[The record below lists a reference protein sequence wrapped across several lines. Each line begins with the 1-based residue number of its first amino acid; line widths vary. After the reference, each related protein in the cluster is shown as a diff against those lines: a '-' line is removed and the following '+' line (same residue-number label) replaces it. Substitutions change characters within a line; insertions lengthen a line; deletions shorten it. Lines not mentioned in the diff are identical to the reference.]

1 MASGTY
7 PAKIDPSTSS
17 PGHMHRELR
26 HASFDVSKGTFIE
39 TVQLMHKDN
48 AIYCFISCY
57 IYADTKNQ
65 EHVAPKQSRSGR
77 STAKK
82 IMNSQPIYAANFSSP
97 SHRVSFTSLLNPF
110 TSCLNLITRPSVVL
124 PGFGFTVTW
133 FALSVSGTTTPFT
146 LTSPVVTCTA
156 FLTCTWQK
164 TCWTVVYDRTSS
176 RGNII

>member
-110 TSCLNLITRPSVVL
+110 TRLDNTSFCSAARFRLHCHMICFVGIWDNDSVHPHVPSSHMYSISDMHLTENMLNSCL
-124 PGFGFTVTW
+124 
-133 FALSVSGTTTPFT
+133 
-146 LTSPVVTCTA
+146 
-156 FLTCTWQK
+156 
-164 TCWTVVYDRTSS
+164 
-176 RGNII
+176 